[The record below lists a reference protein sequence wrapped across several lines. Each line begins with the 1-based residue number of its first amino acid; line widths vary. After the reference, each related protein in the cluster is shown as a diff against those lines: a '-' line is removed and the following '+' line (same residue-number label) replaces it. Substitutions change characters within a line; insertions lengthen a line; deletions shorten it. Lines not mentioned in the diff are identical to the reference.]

1 MSLSFLDENDENYNL
16 SDYDWHDRCIVL
28 NVTQILNK
36 LKEVINDKNVKI
48 EKSYILSQKKAEKDI
63 MKKQFINY

>member
-48 EKSYILSQKKAEKDI
+48 EKSDILSQKKAEKDI